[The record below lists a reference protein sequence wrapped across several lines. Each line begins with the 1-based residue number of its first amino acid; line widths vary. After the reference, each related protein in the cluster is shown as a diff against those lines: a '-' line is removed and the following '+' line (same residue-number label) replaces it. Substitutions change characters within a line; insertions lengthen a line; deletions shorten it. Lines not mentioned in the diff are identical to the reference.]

1 MKLAQLPAVNAA
13 ESDSANESSPR
24 RPRGA
29 IRHRPRGYG
38 LVLLTIV
45 LAIVIASIGPSSALT
60 QSVSLILISVALLL
74 ALRTA
79 DIPRRSLRRSVVVIG
94 CALAIGLLA
103 SIPSVTFVP
112 ASLVLVIG
120 AALIAATSIVLAE
133 RLVHDAEVTRQ
144 TIIGA
149 LCVYL
154 LIGLF
159 FSFVYSAM
167 ALVTG
172 IPFFNETTESSSSDY
187 LYFSFVTLATVGYG
201 DLTARTNLGR
211 MLAATEGLTGQLYL
225 VTVVA
230 LLVSNLNR
238 GGGRNG
244 QD

>member
-1 MKLAQLPAVNAA
+1 MLDDAG
-13 ESDSANESSPR
+13 ESSPAADARPRRR
-24 RPRGA
+24 RP
-29 IRHRPRGYG
+29 HGYG

-45 LAIVIASIGPSSALT
+45 LAILVASLGQYRVFT
-60 QSVSLILISVALLL
+60 QGLALILIGVALLL

-79 DIPRRSLRRSVVVIG
+79 DVHPRILRRAAVVVFV
-94 CALAIGLLA
+94 ALLIGLLSSLPA
-103 SIPSVTFVP
+103 VSFVP
-112 ASLVLVIG
+112 ASVFLLIG
-120 AALIAATSIVLAE
+120 AMLIAATSVVLAE
-133 RLVHDAEVTRQ
+133 RLVQNPEVTRQ

-159 FSFVYSAM
+159 FSFVFRTVS
-167 ALVTG
+167 LLTG
-172 IPFFNETTESSSSDY
+172 IPFFVSLTEADTSDY

-201 DLTARTNLGR
+201 DLVAQGSLGR

-238 GGGRNG
+238 PVRDRG
-244 QD
+244 Q

>member
-1 MKLAQLPAVNAA
+1 MPEDEVDQSGNAA
-13 ESDSANESSPR
+13 DSAQSG
-24 RPRGA
+24 RPRGP
-29 IRHRPRGYG
+29 RRRPRGYG

-45 LAIVIASIGPSSALT
+45 LAIVIASLGQLSPVSEW
-60 QSVSLILISVALLL
+60 VSLLLIGAALLL

-79 DIPRRSLRRSVVVIG
+79 EVHPRTQRLAAALVGIALVV
-94 CALAIGLLA
+94 GLL
-103 SIPSVTFVP
+103 SSLPLMTFVP
-112 ASLVLVIG
+112 GSLVLVIG
-120 AALIAATSIVLAE
+120 ATLIAATSIVLAG
-133 RLVHDAEVTRQ
+133 RLVQNPEVTRQ
-144 TIIGA
+144 AIVGA

-159 FSFVYSAM
+159 FAFVFGATSR
-167 ALVTG
+167 VTG
-172 IPFFNETTESSSSDY
+172 TPFFASIDAANSADY

-201 DLTARTNLGR
+201 DLVARSNLGR

-238 GGGRNG
+238 PGHSR

>member
-1 MKLAQLPAVNAA
+1 VLPGGEADQSGDAA
-13 ESDSANESSPR
+13 ESAQPERVRAPR
-24 RPRGA
+24 R
-29 IRHRPRGYG
+29 RPHGYG

-45 LAIVIASIGPSSALT
+45 LAIVIASLGEGGALT
-60 QSVSLILISVALLL
+60 QWLSLLLIGAALLL

-79 DIPRRSLRRSVVVIG
+79 EVHPRTQRLVAVLVGIALVV
-94 CALAIGLLA
+94 GLL
-103 SIPSVTFVP
+103 SSLPSMTFVP

-120 AALIAATSIVLAE
+120 AVLIAATSIVLAG
-133 RLVHDAEVTRQ
+133 RLVRNPEVTRQ
-144 TIIGA
+144 TIVGA

-159 FSFVYSAM
+159 FAFVFGAISRVLGA
-167 ALVTG
+167 
-172 IPFFNETTESSSSDY
+172 PFFASIDSASSSDY

-201 DLTARTNLGR
+201 DLVARSNVGR

-238 GGGRNG
+238 PGRSGPN
-244 QD
+244 

>member
-1 MKLAQLPAVNAA
+1 MASDEVEASPPAD
-13 ESDSANESSPR
+13 EPSARSSTRAGRR
-24 RPRGA
+24 RP
-29 IRHRPRGYG
+29 HGYG

-45 LAIVIASIGPSSALT
+45 LAIAVASIGQYVVLT
-60 QSVSLILISVALLL
+60 QSVSLILIGASLLL

-79 DIPRRSLRRSVVVIG
+79 EVHTRTRRTAAGLVVV
-94 CALAIGLLA
+94 ALIVGLL
-103 SIPSVTFVP
+103 SGVESVGFVP
-112 ASLVLVIG
+112 TSLVFLIG
-120 AALIAATSIVLAE
+120 ATLIAATSFILAE
-133 RLVHDAEVTRQ
+133 RLVRNPEVTRQ

-159 FSFVYSAM
+159 FSFAFSAT

-172 IPFFNETTESSSSDY
+172 APFFVSTTDPTTADY
-187 LYFSFVTLATVGYG
+187 NYFSYITLATVGYG
-201 DLTARTNLGR
+201 DLVPRGNLAR

-238 GGGRNG
+238 PKRN
-244 QD
+244 DNA

>member
-1 MKLAQLPAVNAA
+1 MSSPGSEGDQSGDAA
-13 ESDSANESSPR
+13 ETEQSERLRVPR
-24 RPRGA
+24 R
-29 IRHRPRGYG
+29 RPRGYG

-45 LAIVIASIGPSSALT
+45 LAIVIASLGQGGPLS
-60 QSVSLILISVALLL
+60 QWVSLLLISAALLL

-79 DIPRRSLRRSVVVIG
+79 EVHPRTQRLAAVLVGIALVV
-94 CALAIGLLA
+94 GLLSSLPA
-103 SIPSVTFVP
+103 LTFVP

-120 AALIAATSIVLAE
+120 AALIAATSIVLAG
-133 RLVHDAEVTRQ
+133 RLVRNPEVTRQ
-144 TIIGA
+144 TIVGA

-159 FSFVYSAM
+159 FAFVFGAI

-172 IPFFNETTESSSSDY
+172 SPFFASIEAASSSDY
-187 LYFSFVTLATVGYG
+187 LYFSFITLATVGYG
-201 DLTARTNLGR
+201 DLVARSNLGR

-238 GGGRNG
+238 PGRNG
-244 QD
+244 QN

>member
-1 MKLAQLPAVNAA
+1 VPGSEDGQSDGAA
-13 ESDSANESSPR
+13 ESAQSRRLRAPR
-24 RPRGA
+24 R
-29 IRHRPRGYG
+29 RPRGYG

-45 LAIVIASIGPSSALT
+45 LAIVIASLGQGGPLS
-60 QSVSLILISVALLL
+60 QWVSLLLIGVALLL

-79 DIPRRSLRRSVVVIG
+79 EVHPRTQRLAAVLVGI
-94 CALAIGLLA
+94 ALAFGLLSSLP
-103 SIPSVTFVP
+103 SISFVP
-112 ASLVLVIG
+112 ASLVLIIG
-120 AALIAATSIVLAE
+120 AVLIAATSVVLAG
-133 RLVHDAEVTRQ
+133 RLVQNPEVTRQ
-144 TIIGA
+144 AIVGA

-159 FSFVYSAM
+159 FSFVFSVSAL
-167 ALVTG
+167 ASG
-172 IPFFNETTESSSSDY
+172 APFFASIDVASSSDY

-201 DLTARTNLGR
+201 DLVARGNLGR

-238 GGGRNG
+238 PGRNR